1 MENSRSFVWG
11 SEIDVDS
18 VSMHRLTLSVHF
30 KKKSEAN
37 CADPIGWPRRRQP
50 SVSSTGIVSSGIDGW
65 GVLEKFFIVLSIDVP
80 KLLFFSVMS
89 GIGDVPLQDV
99 RIRVL
104 DVFTKQPRSA
114 PCDCRVWQRNS
125 RSGR

>member
-1 MENSRSFVWG
+1 MCG

-18 VSMHRLTLSVHF
+18 VSMHRLTLLVHF
-30 KKKSEAN
+30 EKKSEAN
-37 CADPIGWPRRRQP
+37 CADPMGWPRRRQP
-50 SVSSTGIVSSGIDGW
+50 SVSSTGIVSSGFDGW
-65 GVLEKFFIVLSIDVP
+65 GVLENFFIVLRMDVP
-80 KLLFFSVMS
+80 NVSFVSVMS

-99 RIRVL
+99 RIRVF

-114 PCDCRVWQRNS
+114 PCDCNVWHRNS